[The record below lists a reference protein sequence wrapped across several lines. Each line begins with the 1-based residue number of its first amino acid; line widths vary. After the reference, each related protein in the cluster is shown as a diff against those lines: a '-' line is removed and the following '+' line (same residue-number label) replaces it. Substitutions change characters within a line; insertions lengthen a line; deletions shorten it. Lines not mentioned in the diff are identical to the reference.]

1 MQIGISFEPDLI
13 GVMSQFSQF
22 DGILKKHLAIA
33 TEKSAGKIGDF
44 QINYMWAEFKDPTG
58 PLEDSVSVRM
68 VHDYMA
74 WIGPDPGQ
82 AASVYAWRRDRGF
95 VGKFDSLGRGPYSD
109 LGIRYAEAS
118 ILDVDVLMTVSEYYV
133 EAIHNAWIECIGS
146 IPPGA
151 GAFVNYSG

>member
-13 GVMSQFSQF
+13 GVMSQFSGF
-22 DGILKKHLAIA
+22 DAILKKHIAIA

-44 QINYMWAEFKDPTG
+44 QVQYMWSEFQNPTG

-68 VHDYMA
+68 VTEYLA
-74 WIGPDPGQ
+74 WIGPDPGDP
-82 AASVYAWRRDRGF
+82 ASAYAWRRDRGY
-95 VGKFDSLGRGPYSD
+95 VGQYDVLGRGPYSD

-118 ILDVDVLMTVSEYYV
+118 ILDVDTLMFVSECYI
-133 EAIHNAWIECIGS
+133 EAVHNAWAETMGR

-151 GAFVNYSG
+151 GALVNYSG